1 MELVFRK
8 WEMYLIRKDF
18 IKAKILVFDEG
29 ERESNGWI

>member
-8 WEMYLIRKDF
+8 WEMYSTGKDL
-18 IKAKILVFDEG
+18 IKAKTSVSDEG